1 VRANAG
7 RHDSVGTGQKTV
19 GDRSETMGTA
29 VGKGAWQSGRLCS
42 VLDRLLGGGGPRA
55 GLD

>member
-7 RHDSVGTGQKTV
+7 RHDSVGTGRKTV